1 MDKLNAWWSAHRPST
16 RCLVQLYTALLYNA
30 HLKGFAEGE
39 IYRGRAKGLCVPGL
53 NCYSCPAAVGACPLG
68 ALQNA
73 VAASAS
79 RPAFYAVGVLL
90 LFGLLLGRVICGWA
104 CPMGLLQE
112 LLHKLPTPKLKKGKL
127 TRALSWVKY
136 ALLAALVL
144 AVPLYY
150 AFRRTPLPAFC
161 KYICPAGTLEGAL
174 GLLLHPANGEKLGLL
189 GPLFTNKFILLV
201 LILTACVFLYRAFC
215 RFLCPLG
222 AIYGL
227 MSRLALLGVKLDK
240 AACTD
245 CGVCRAVCPMDI
257 RHVGDRECI
266 SCGKCVAACPERA
279 ISFRAGKA
287 TVGNREPGT
296 GNRER
301 GTGNGGQGTEKAFP
315 LRGRCPSAHTG
326 ADEVVCDSAAGGEER
341 AANSSRRRRTL
352 AWALA
357 LALLAGALVG
367 FNLPA
372 ASPEASEPPETA
384 SQNETLGNRVGE
396 RLPDFAVETLEGG
409 RFALSAHRGQV
420 VVLNLWATWCGPCV
434 KELPYFEAF
443 AAAHPDAALLAVH
456 GELITE
462 DVEAWLAGAAY
473 QNIPFAIDADGAVAR
488 LLGASSM
495 LPHTVVLDQNG
506 VVIYNAPG
514 SVTPALLE
522 ELYQRAATN

>member
-16 RCLVQLYTALLYNA
+16 RRLVQLYTALLYNA

-39 IYRGRAKGLCVPGL
+39 IYRGRSKGLCVPGL

-136 ALLAALVL
+136 ALLAVLVL

-150 AFRRTPLPAFC
+150 TFRRTPLPAFC

-257 RHVGDRECI
+257 RRVGDRECI

-287 TVGNREPGT
+287 IVGNREPGT
-296 GNRER
+296 GNREQTAKTSPACR
-301 GTGNGGQGTEKAFP
+301 GGGPASRPVEGCEPTTK
-315 LRGRCPSAHTG
+315 T
-326 ADEVVCDSAAGGEER
+326 
-341 AANSSRRRRTL
+341 SRRSKIL

-409 RFALSAHRGQV
+409 RFALSDHRGQV

-462 DVEAWLAGAAY
+462 DVEAWLAEADY
-473 QNIPFAIDADGAVAR
+473 QNIPFAIDADGAVAG

-514 SVTPALLE
+514 SVTPELLE